1 MSQTFYFSQRNLA
14 VKLISPQNI
23 LETAIF
29 KQEVKW
35 QSISYFVFFP
45 SKCEYL
51 IGVGGKSLYVLQEDL
66 TVLSGTVGVVFPVD
80 LFFSLVNPKC
90 HKGDVWKK

>member
-1 MSQTFYFSQRNLA
+1 M
-14 VKLISPQNI
+14 
-23 LETAIF
+23 
-29 KQEVKW
+29 
-35 QSISYFVFFP
+35 
-45 SKCEYL
+45 
-51 IGVGGKSLYVLQEDL
+51 GGKSLYVLQEDL